1 MLHKFAN
8 TLSLFL
14 CSGTSELTK
23 RKKDHMKKYLYC
35 NRDNT
40 FLDISNELRGKWWH
54 FKNFN
59 IVKQAKRLL
68 HIV

>member
-40 FLDISNELRGKWWH
+40 FLDISNKLRGKMVEFQKLQH
-54 FKNFN
+54 CE
-59 IVKQAKRLL
+59 AS
-68 HIV
+68 